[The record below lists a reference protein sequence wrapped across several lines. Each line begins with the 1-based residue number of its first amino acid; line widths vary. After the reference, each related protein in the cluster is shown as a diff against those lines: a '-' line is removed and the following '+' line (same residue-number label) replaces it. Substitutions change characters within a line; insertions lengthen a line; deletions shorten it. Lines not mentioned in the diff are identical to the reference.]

1 MSASAI
7 FFMGVVQF
15 KVACVSNEEAVL
27 CVQKLF
33 QKNKSRESRSFIVRE
48 KSI

>member
-1 MSASAI
+1 MRASAI
-7 FFMGVVQF
+7 FFMRVVQF
-15 KVACVSNEEAVL
+15 KVAFESNEETVL
-27 CVQKLF
+27 CVQKEF